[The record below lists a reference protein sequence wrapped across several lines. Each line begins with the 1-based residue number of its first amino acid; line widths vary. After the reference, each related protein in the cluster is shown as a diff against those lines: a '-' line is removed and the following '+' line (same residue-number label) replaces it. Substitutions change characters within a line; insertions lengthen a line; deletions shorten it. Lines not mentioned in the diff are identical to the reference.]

1 MPAQS
6 ASVLVQIPTQ
16 APSATF
22 QSLPM
27 LPLLWFLVRRCVWI
41 VLTLWAVYTLSFF
54 LMAMVPGDPFAN
66 EKSLSPETRQQRRER
81 YGYDRPVFQRY
92 LRQLN
97 LLVTQGD
104 LGISYRGDYTANRL
118 IQEGFPVSASLG
130 VFALVFAI
138 LLGTTAGVISAV
150 YRNSWLDISFM
161 TAATIGIAIPNFVL
175 ASVAILIFVFWLE
188 ILPAA
193 GWGSLTQLILPALCL
208 GAPFAAYI
216 ARLTRTGMMEV
227 LSQDYIRTAYAK
239 GLSERRVVLR
249 HALRGAILPV
259 VSFLGPA
266 TAGVL
271 TGSLVL
277 ERIFFIPGM
286 GSHFIEAALQRDN
299 LIALGMVMVY
309 TLILLVA
316 NTIVDLAYLVIDPR
330 VKLE

>member
-1 MPAQS
+1 
-6 ASVLVQIPTQ
+6 
-16 APSATF
+16 
-22 QSLPM
+22 M
-27 LPLLWFLVRRCVWI
+27 LPLLWFLVRRCVWV

-54 LMAMVPGDPFAN
+54 LMALVPGDPFAG
-66 EKSLSPETRQQRRER
+66 EKALSPETRQQRRER
-81 YGYDRPVFQRY
+81 YGFDRPVVERY
-92 LRQLN
+92 FVQLRQLLRGN
-97 LLVTQGD
+97 
-104 LGISYRGDYTANRL
+104 LGINYKGDYNANQL
-118 IQEGFPVSASLG
+118 VAEGFPVSASLG
-130 VFALVFAI
+130 VFAMVFAI
-138 LLGTTAGVISAV
+138 TLGISAGVVSAV

-161 TAATIGIAIPNFVL
+161 SLATLGIAVPNFVL
-175 ASVAILIFVFWLE
+175 ASVAILIVVFWLQL
-188 ILPAA
+188 LPAA
-193 GWGSLTQLILPALCL
+193 GWGSLSQLILPSLCL

-249 HALRGAILPV
+249 HALRGALLPV

-286 GSHFIEAALQRDN
+286 GSHFIEAALQREN
-299 LIALGMVMVY
+299 SIALGMVMVY